1 MEEKV
6 FYSYRDDHYYVHHT
20 LTTRPE
26 QETFSFRSH
35 SHNMYEIYFFL
46 DGEADFVVEGNIHAL
61 KAGSLMLCTR
71 GATHHI
77 HIKNREMD
85 YERIAILFS
94 QKMMPAGFDQL
105 FQAVGNG
112 SNVFLLSKNE
122 RIWLWESFRILEENS
137 GSMQEASIID
147 ALITSILAKLT
158 QMQKNQT
165 EIVPA
170 NDPIV
175 RRIIQYIHQNI
186 AVEWHLED
194 LEKQLFRNRN
204 YLNRRFKAVMGCSIW
219 EYTLRK
225 RIFMAQQQLYI
236 TRNITD
242 AFRASGFQDYSVFY
256 RHYKKYIGISPS
268 EELKKFK

>member
-26 QETFSFRSH
+26 QDAFSFRSH
-35 SHNMYEIYFFL
+35 SHNMYEIYFLL
-46 DGEADFVVEGNIHAL
+46 DGEADFVVEGNIHTLSSGAL
-61 KAGSLMLCTR
+61 MICSR
-71 GATHHI
+71 GETHHI
-77 HIKNREMD
+77 LIRNREMD

-94 QKMMPAGFDQL
+94 QKMMPEGFQQL
-105 FQAVGNG
+105 FDAAADG
-112 SNVFLLSKNE
+112 SHLFLLNKNE
-122 RIWLWESFRILEENS
+122 RSWLWESFRILEES
-137 GSMQEASIID
+137 GGSVQETAVIFS
-147 ALITSILAKLT
+147 LITAILSKLMI
-158 QMQKNQT
+158 MQKKQK

-175 RRIIQYIHQNI
+175 REIIRYIHRHI
-186 AVEWHLED
+186 ASEWHLED
-194 LEKQLFRNRN
+194 LEKALFRNKV

-225 RIFMAQQQLYI
+225 RIFTAQQQLYL

-242 AFRASGFQDYSVFY
+242 AFRSSGFQDYSVFY
-256 RHYKKYIGISPS
+256 RHYKKYIGLSPS
-268 EELKKFK
+268 EELKKFT